1 MKNLTSKFVS
11 LLFVAFSISLLSLS
25 SISCSSTTAVTPA
38 ANTINMKNSVFDPVT
53 LTVTKGT
60 TITWI
65 NQDSYAHTTTADG
78 NAWDSGNIAAGA
90 SKAFTFDTIGT
101 FPYHCTY
108 HAAMGMK
115 GTIIV
120 K

>member
-1 MKNLTSKFVS
+1 MKTFTLRFASA
-11 LLFVAFSISLLSLS
+11 LFVTFAVSILLLTN
-25 SISCSSTTAVTPA
+25 ISCSSTTAVTPA
-38 ANTINMKNSVFDPVT
+38 PNTINMKNSVFDPVT

-60 TITWI
+60 TITWV
-65 NQDSYAHTTTADG
+65 NQDNFAHTTTADG

-90 SKAFTFDTIGT
+90 SKAFTFDTVGT

-108 HAAMGMK
+108 HATMGMK